1 MTDLAHLPPLPPL
14 ASRGADQDGPTVF
27 PSKQGEDPVAGRID
41 LAQLPPLR
49 PNALG
54 RTKKASTKK
63 ASTKKASSTQAG
75 PTVFPSKQGEDLVA
89 AITVLMAGLVA
100 LAWAL
105 RLDTSGGQV
114 LVAAATSFTLL
125 APAVTCTILRSAIRH
140 ARLQ

>member
-63 ASTKKASSTQAG
+63 ASSTQAG
-75 PTVFPSKQGEDLVA
+75 PTLFPSKHGEDLVA
-89 AITVLMAGLVA
+89 AVTVLMAGLVA

-105 RLDTSGGQV
+105 RLDTSEGQV

>member
-14 ASRGADQDGPTVF
+14 ASRGADQ
-27 PSKQGEDPVAGRID
+27 
-41 LAQLPPLR
+41 
-49 PNALG
+49 
-54 RTKKASTKK
+54 
-63 ASTKKASSTQAG
+63 AG
-75 PTVFPSKQGEDLVA
+75 PTVFPSKHGEDLVA

-105 RLDTSGGQV
+105 RLDTSEGQV